1 MASILDG
8 SLAQSIYDGFKGKL
22 LTGTYSKRTVPDSGG
37 LDALGDP
44 QDVASTSY
52 TFEGFI
58 DLYSAITRAQAGIPD
73 TDLKLCIFAKSL
85 TVEPERDGIAEITGP
100 AGSIY
105 VGKFYQVR
113 EKRIDPAGALWELQ
127 SFEIE
132 DPGL

>member
-1 MASILDG
+1 MVGILDG
-8 SLAQSIYDGFKGKL
+8 SIAQSIYDGFKDKL
-22 LTGTYSKRTVPDSGG
+22 LTGTYWQRSVPDSGG

-52 TFEGFI
+52 TFQGFV
-58 DLYSAITRAQAGIPD
+58 DLYSAVTRAQAGIPD
-73 TDLKLCIFAKSL
+73 TDLKVCIFAKSL
-85 TVEPERDGIAEITGP
+85 TVEPQRDGIVKITGP
-100 AGSIY
+100 AGSVY
-105 VGKFYQVR
+105 HGKFYQVR